1 MNRIRIAK
9 DDLAQVTHEAQR
21 GYDLTLGML
30 GASMKRLILLFGLVV
45 VVLAM
50 ATPASAQ
57 PQTSACSLQGLYV
70 GTITVLKPSLVS
82 GIGKFTFT
90 PAFIPPPG
98 SPIPCPADGTVS
110 LESSLG
116 SVQGMQYFVSGNDL
130 SFFLNVSG
138 TALNFTGL
146 IAQGPPGTVAEG
158 FVYKATGFAGQ
169 VVDFGGTALKAVLFA
184 P

>member
-1 MNRIRIAK
+1 MHCIRIAK
-9 DDLAQVTHEAQR
+9 DDLAKGTHEAQR
-21 GYDLTLGML
+21 AYDPTLGML

-57 PQTSACSLQGLYV
+57 GALACSLQGLYV

-90 PAFIPPPG
+90 PTFIPPPG
-98 SPIPCPADGTVS
+98 SPISCSVDGTVS

-116 SVQGMQYFVSGNDL
+116 SAQGLQYIVNGNDL
-130 SFFLNVSG
+130 SIFING
-138 TALNFTGL
+138 PGIALTFTGL

-169 VVDFGGTALKAVLFA
+169 AVELGGTALKAVLFA